1 MWYIYAME
9 CYSALKRNKI
19 WLFVETWMYLNDG
32 KFYFELKSNSVKINK
47 TMALECL
54 GLLGS
59 KPQALPRIYYG

>member
-1 MWYIYAME
+1 
-9 CYSALKRNKI
+9 
-19 WLFVETWMYLNDG
+19 MYLNDG